1 MKGNKPMK
9 TLTNI
14 TYLKFTLFALACFA
28 LAPLTDAQCP
38 QICDSNDN
46 TALGIGALA
55 SNTIGGFNTAIGFE
69 ALSSNTTGGV
79 NTAIGYQALWLNTT
93 GGFNTAVG
101 FAALQSNTL
110 GASNTATGYGAL
122 TGNTTGAFNVAA
134 GMDALASN
142 TTGNLNIAL
151 GFQAGASLTT
161 GKNNIDIGNL
171 GVAGESK
178 TIRMGKQGTHTT
190 TFIAGISGATVPTG
204 VAVIVDTT
212 GHLGTTTSSARFKD
226 SIKPMDKASEAILAL
241 QPVTFRYKREL
252 DPDGIPQFG
261 LVAEDVEKVNPDLV
275 VRDEQGKPYTVRY
288 DAVNAMLLN
297 EFLKEHREV
306 ELQDRKAQQQQK
318 ELDALKAELKE
329 QRSLIQ
335 KMSAQLEMS
344 KAAPQAVLND
354 R

>member
-1 MKGNKPMK
+1 MKGNKTMK
-9 TLTNI
+9 TIMNI
-14 TYLKFTLFALACFA
+14 TYPAFALFALACFA

-79 NTAIGYQALWLNTT
+79 NTAI
-93 GGFNTAVG
+93 G

-261 LVAEDVEKVNPDLV
+261 LVAEDVEKVNP
-275 VRDEQGKPYTVRY
+275 
-288 DAVNAMLLN
+288 
-297 EFLKEHREV
+297 
-306 ELQDRKAQQQQK
+306 
-318 ELDALKAELKE
+318 
-329 QRSLIQ
+329 
-335 KMSAQLEMS
+335 
-344 KAAPQAVLND
+344 
-354 R
+354 